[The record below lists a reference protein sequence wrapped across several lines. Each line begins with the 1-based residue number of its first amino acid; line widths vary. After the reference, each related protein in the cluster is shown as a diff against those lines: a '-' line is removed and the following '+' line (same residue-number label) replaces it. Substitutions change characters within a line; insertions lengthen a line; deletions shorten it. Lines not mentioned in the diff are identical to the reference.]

1 MALDEKEINEQGE
14 QFLHALRPKPTP
26 PASTPKPV
34 KKPREDKNKEKAKSS
49 SNGDEERY
57 MDTYILNF
65 RKGPGQAL
73 IHKDIHTVLNRI
85 VSIIGDN
92 EISVSQYVNNVLA
105 RHLEEY
111 SGLITRL
118 LTEKFKAEI

>member
-49 SNGDEERY
+49 SNGDEER
-57 MDTYILNF
+57 
-65 RKGPGQAL
+65 
-73 IHKDIHTVLNRI
+73 
-85 VSIIGDN
+85 
-92 EISVSQYVNNVLA
+92 
-105 RHLEEY
+105 
-111 SGLITRL
+111 
-118 LTEKFKAEI
+118 

>member
-1 MALDEKEINEQGE
+1 
-14 QFLHALRPKPTP
+14 
-26 PASTPKPV
+26 
-34 KKPREDKNKEKAKSS
+34 
-49 SNGDEERY
+49 
-57 MDTYILNF
+57 
-65 RKGPGQAL
+65 
-73 IHKDIHTVLNRI
+73 